1 MKKTALITGITG
13 QDGMYLAQFLIEK
26 DYRVVGI
33 VRSTG
38 ENNYS
43 GFEYLKIS
51 KQIIFE
57 NCDLHDITQ
66 IISLF
71 KKYQPDEVY
80 NLAAQSSVGQSFSQP
95 IGTIQFNIISVLN
108 LLEAIKI
115 IGYPTRFYQAS
126 SSEMYG
132 KVDTL
137 PIRENT
143 PMHPLSPYAVSKASS
158 HWITTNYREAYNLFT
173 CCGILF
179 NHESFLRK
187 SSFFVKKII
196 TEAIDIKYNKK
207 EKLFV
212 GNINLKR
219 DFGFAPKY
227 VEAMWLMM
235 QQKSPSDY
243 LICSGESVSLKYIIE
258 YIFERLGLS
267 MNCIEVSPSLLRPTE
282 IEDIY
287 GDNTKAKSKLGW
299 EYDYR
304 FSQVLDIL
312 LEEELKYQKR
322 PRK

>member
-1 MKKTALITGITG
+1 MKKTAVITGITG
-13 QDGMYLAQFLIEK
+13 QDGMYLAKLLIDK
-26 DYRVVGI
+26 DYRVIGI
-33 VRSTG
+33 IRGIG

-43 GFEYLKIS
+43 GFEYLKIRS
-51 KQIIFE
+51 EVIFE
-57 NCDLHDITQ
+57 NCDLHDILK
-66 IISLF
+66 IVSLF
-71 KKYQPDEVY
+71 KKYNPCEVY

-115 IGYPTRFYQAS
+115 TNYPIRFYQAS

-137 PIRENT
+137 PIREST
-143 PMHPLSPYAVSKASS
+143 PMHPLSPYAVSKASA
-158 HWITTNYREAYNLFT
+158 HWITTNYREAYNLFC

-187 SSFFVKKII
+187 PSFFVKKVI
-196 TEAIDIKYNKK
+196 TDAIDIKYKKK

-235 QQKSPSDY
+235 QQTHPSDY
-243 LICSGESVSLKYIIE
+243 LVCSGESVSLKYIVE
-258 YIFERLGLS
+258 YVFDYLS
-267 MNCIEVSPSLLRPTE
+267 LSTDCVEVLPSLLRPTE

-287 GDNTKAKSKLGW
+287 GDNAKAKKILGW
-299 EYDYR
+299 NYTYR
-304 FSQVLDIL
+304 FSDVLNIL
-312 LEEELKYQKR
+312 LEEELNYQGLK
-322 PRK
+322 